1 MHKTFTTQENGKQI
15 NNTIP
20 DNAISIFG
28 DGFGPAMIGYPH
40 SKITLFQEV
49 LSTDPDVIEREI
61 TATVVI
67 PTVALVELANHVKR
81 IMQENKEQLSS
92 DVEVHLQKMFSQ
104 A

>member
-1 MHKTFTTQENGKQI
+1 MTKTFTIQENDKQI

-20 DNAISIFG
+20 DNAITIFG

-40 SKITLFQEV
+40 SKFTVFQEV

-61 TATVVI
+61 TATVIV

-81 IMQENKEQLSS
+81 VMQENKEHLSS
-92 DVEVHLQKMFSQ
+92 DIEAHLQKLFAQ
-104 A
+104 D